1 MKRISLDNLLY
12 GLIYACGIAF
22 VGCLL
27 IMGGLKI
34 HQDNKAF
41 KNMQR
46 YCIENNVNCYGSRG
60 SYIYVFSDGS
70 IIGSAVMARY
80 YND

>member
-1 MKRISLDNLLY
+1 MKKISFEDLLY

-22 VGCLL
+22 IGCLL

-34 HQDNKAF
+34 RQDSKAY
-41 KNMQR
+41 KNMKR
-46 YCIENNVNCYGSRG
+46 YCVENNVECYGSKG

-70 IIGSAVMARY
+70 VIGSAVMAEY
-80 YND
+80 YN